1 MEIKFKNIDL
11 KVQEDEITCI
21 LDESKLIKNNLD
33 SIEFDNNKK
42 LKYIESNFL
51 TKTISDEFFLI
62 KREIEDDNY
71 IEKVISSLNIVGLNE
86 DYLTRE
92 INTLSYTEK
101 VLLSI
106 SLALVTNPDIIIFDN
121 IFNNLDKKYKMII
134 KNLIKELKKK
144 YNKIIILIDND
155 INILYEIGTYLVI
168 IKDNKVIANDNM
180 KNVFKS
186 LEIFEENNLEIPFLI
201 EFSYIANN
209 YNKKI
214 NYHKDINDLI
224 KDVYKNVK

>member
-42 LKYIESNFL
+42 LKYIESNLL

-134 KNLIKELKKK
+134 KNLIK
-144 YNKIIILIDND
+144 
-155 INILYEIGTYLVI
+155 
-168 IKDNKVIANDNM
+168 
-180 KNVFKS
+180 
-186 LEIFEENNLEIPFLI
+186 
-201 EFSYIANN
+201 
-209 YNKKI
+209 
-214 NYHKDINDLI
+214 
-224 KDVYKNVK
+224 

>member
-1 MEIKFKNIDL
+1 
-11 KVQEDEITCI
+11 
-21 LDESKLIKNNLD
+21 
-33 SIEFDNNKK
+33 
-42 LKYIESNFL
+42 
-51 TKTISDEFFLI
+51 
-62 KREIEDDNY
+62 
-71 IEKVISSLNIVGLNE
+71 
-86 DYLTRE
+86 
-92 INTLSYTEK
+92 
-101 VLLSI
+101 
-106 SLALVTNPDIIIFDN
+106 
-121 IFNNLDKKYKMII
+121 MII